1 MKWIMLIYKLPKSKT
16 TAIKVS
22 VWRKLKKLG
31 VYSLQDSVCV
41 LPYTERTLEKF
52 EWLAEEIKELG
63 GSATLWEV
71 KGLSSLQEEEIN
83 EFFLEQVN
91 EQYRQIIKTA
101 QNTGD
106 INQIK
111 ELWSLFNRV
120 KAQDY
125 LKSPLWI
132 QVKGILESKAREL
145 LPDEEDRKK

>member
-22 VWRKLKKLG
+22 IWRKLKKLG
-31 VYSLQDSVCV
+31 VYPLQDSVCV
-41 LPYTERTLEKF
+41 LPHTERTLEKF

-71 KGLSSLQEEEIN
+71 KGLGSLQEEEIN

-91 EQYRQIIKTA
+91 EQYREIIKSVQTA
-101 QNTGD
+101 GD
-106 INQIK
+106 IKQIK
-111 ELWSLFNRV
+111 ELWSLFNRT

-132 QVKGILESKAREL
+132 QVKDILESKAKEFM
-145 LPDEEDRKK
+145 PEGG